1 MGTQKPITQ
10 PVEGAH
16 PHAAHIDWQH
26 ARQTRQHLFSSLV
39 RKGDGQNA
47 TRRNLTGLQQ
57 PSDTRSEYPG
67 LTRSST
73 RQDKRVVSRQ
83 SYGSRLLFVEALQ

>member
-16 PHAAHIDWQH
+16 PHTAHIDWQH
-26 ARQTRQHLFSSLV
+26 ARQTRQHLFGSLV
-39 RKGDGQNA
+39 RKGDSQNA

-57 PSDTRSEYPG
+57 PSDAGRQHAGFARTSP
-67 LTRSST
+67 

-83 SYGSRLLFVEALQ
+83 SHCSRLFFVEALQ

>member
-26 ARQTRQHLFSSLV
+26 ARQTRQHFFGSLV
-39 RKGDGQNA
+39 RKGDSQYTA
-47 TRRNLTGLQQ
+47 RRNLPGLQQ
-57 PSDTRSEYPG
+57 PSDAGRQHAGFART
-67 LTRSST
+67 ST

-83 SYGSRLLFVEALQ
+83 SHCSRLFFVEALQ